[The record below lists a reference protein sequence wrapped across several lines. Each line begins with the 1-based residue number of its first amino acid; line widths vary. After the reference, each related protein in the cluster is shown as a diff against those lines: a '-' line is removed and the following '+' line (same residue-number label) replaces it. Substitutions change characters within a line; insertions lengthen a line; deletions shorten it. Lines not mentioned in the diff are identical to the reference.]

1 MRHSW
6 DLMQALYLVDL
17 STTLAR
23 VRVLVTILARLAWHQ
38 QETSTAN
45 SVREELV
52 IFVRKQVQASRL
64 QFRRQGVVAAV
75 VLVSAMVRAADTEF
89 PLAESTVNSSAGL
102 PAGRGPDSEAEELM
116 NFVMVNTKNCEEVAG
131 LFLDEMSNMV
141 DSNVPDWF
149 IDSLVDK
156 LTDEFEKNYFET
168 SNEENSHESTLPTKV
183 EFVIESGESD
193 TEEDLCHLNLATQL
207 MRVGGKF
214 GGTVESRRQHSS
226 SLARMVPLFRMITK
240 LLLAKSGCAS
250 QDDKLEKLNIMSI
263 CGIEMFT
270 IFEPENLSQ
279 FSEENKNLILSGLFY
294 AQNFLTEIVN
304 SFCHQE
310 NDEEKNSV
318 MIRFKQIYELRKT
331 IIDFSK
337 KHPQY
342 RPPEMLFGEDTS
354 EWAPAISTDDKAKNK
369 GGKKG
374 GAGKKSSR
382 RKEAESQQV
391 GRSLVAVSQAG
402 PGGQTN
408 TTTQQAGAGRES
420 GGSIAHF
427 RPFLRE
433 FDLDCL
439 LAVLSHKSLTIE
451 EEAEGTRFRPEEY
464 LFVME
469 DLLSKLQHKV
479 GTMKKK
485 FPGKK
490 FSISSFGFTNL
501 SLIPASKVVLLV
513 SDHLEHILAA
523 LDQIFSHVKRLI
535 ANEDGVID
543 GLGMQSCGALLL
555 QKCLLVSFQTLY
567 TLFSWTGFKSSSNTN
582 ALKMSLLRIA
592 RRGSGDIASGADI
605 SSLAGAAVTHLIR
618 FREIINTVDV
628 AAAQIFLVAT
638 LDSIDSSSSV
648 E

>member
-1 MRHSW
+1 MELGTQSELWIPARNSGTHG
-6 DLMQALYLVDL
+6 
-17 STTLAR
+17 TL
-23 VRVLVTILARLAWHQ
+23 
-38 QETSTAN
+38 
-45 SVREELV
+45 ELD
-52 IFVRKQVQASRL
+52 I
-64 QFRRQGVVAAV
+64 
-75 VLVSAMVRAADTEF
+75 
-89 PLAESTVNSSAGL
+89 
-102 PAGRGPDSEAEELM
+102 
-116 NFVMVNTKNCEEVAG
+116 
-131 LFLDEMSNMV
+131 
-141 DSNVPDWF
+141 
-149 IDSLVDK
+149 
-156 LTDEFEKNYFET
+156 
-168 SNEENSHESTLPTKV
+168 
-183 EFVIESGESD
+183 
-193 TEEDLCHLNLATQL
+193 
-207 MRVGGKF
+207 
-214 GGTVESRRQHSS
+214 
-226 SLARMVPLFRMITK
+226 
-240 LLLAKSGCAS
+240 
-250 QDDKLEKLNIMSI
+250 KLELWTPVRN
-263 CGIEMFT
+263 
-270 IFEPENLSQ
+270 
-279 FSEENKNLILSGLFY
+279 SGTHGTLE
-294 AQNFLTEIVN
+294 LDIN

-318 MIRFKQIYELRKT
+318 LIRFKQIYELRKT

-501 SLIPASKVVLLV
+501 SLIPASKVVFLV

-523 LDQIFSHVKRLI
+523 LDELFSHVQRLI

-555 QKCLLVSFQTLY
+555 QKCLL
-567 TLFSWTGFKSSSNTN
+567 TN

-628 AAAQIFLVAT
+628 AAAQILLVAT
-638 LDSIDSSSSV
+638 MDSIDSRSSGEEVTGLANEYLGRDWRDETGAKPKGVTFNKHMEEILTHGIEKSKDVLPYIEKFHKAIVPIYEDINAESREFPFLTKSSAGFVFKQILSTLVV
-648 E
+648 EAKKLTYGKTKNQNLLFRQWTTVVQNFVDMVLICKRVSTTNNSLLSSCLKFSKPFIDSFTKHGNSILRFTLDFDCARLVGCKFVKYKVILQGSLLWSECSCVGKRRA